1 MTNANTLRPEAAT
14 KQRYTAAAKAPE
26 AALCCP
32 VEYNK
37 DLLKIIPQ
45 EVIEKDYGCGDPSRY
60 VKPGETVLD
69 LGSGTGKICFI
80 AGQVVGAKGRVIG
93 VDMTDDMLEVARR
106 NAPIVA
112 ERLGFANVEFRK
124 GRIQDL
130 GLDLEILDAE
140 LKNNPI
146 ANANTFLR
154 AQEIAADLRV
164 KHPLVETE
172 SVDVVVSNCVLN
184 LVEPQ
189 DKQQLFQ
196 EIFRVLRK
204 GGRAVISDIVSDEDV
219 PDAMQQD
226 PTLWSGCISGALRED
241 VFLKAFEDAG
251 FYGVRLLKRDAQ
263 PWQTVQGIEFRSVT
277 VEAFKGKQGDCF
289 ELNQAVIYRG
299 PFREVLDD
307 DGHRLR
313 RGDRVAVCDKTFQL
327 YRKAPYAEHFEFIEP
342 RVPVKPEEAKPYDCA
357 HGKLRHPRETKGME
371 YNATTEASKCC
382 DGGNGGCC

>member
-1 MTNANTLRPEAAT
+1 MNTAKSHRPETAV
-14 KQRYTAAAKAPE
+14 KQRYSAAAKAPE

-45 EVIEKDYGCGDPSRY
+45 EVIEKDYGCGDPSRF
-60 VKPGETVLD
+60 VKAGETVLD

-80 AGQVVGAKGRVIG
+80 AAQVVGPTGRVIG

-106 NAPIVA
+106 NGPIVA
-112 ERLGFANVEFRK
+112 DRLGYANVEFRK

-140 LKNNPI
+140 LKKNPI
-146 ANANTFLR
+146 ANANSFLR
-154 AQEIAADLRV
+154 AQELAADLRV

-189 DKQQLFQ
+189 DKPRLFA
-196 EIFRVLRK
+196 EICRVLKK

-241 VFLKAFEDAG
+241 WFLKAFEDAG
-251 FYGVRLLKRDAQ
+251 FYGIHLLKRDAQ

-289 ELNQAVIYRG
+289 EFNQAVIYRG

-313 RGDRVAVCDKTFQL
+313 RGERVAVCDKTFQL
-327 YRKAPYAEHFEFIEP
+327 YRKAPYADFFEFVEP
-342 RVPVKPEEAKPYDCA
+342 RVPVKQEEARPYDCA
-357 HGKLRHPRETKGME
+357 PTKLRHPRETKGMN
-371 YNATTEASKCC
+371 YDATTEAAKCC
-382 DGGNGGCC
+382 DGGTCC